1 LIDLDCCLLI
11 FFFILSFLL
20 FIHSLWYVNCAMI
33 FCIKI
38 QKMIL
43 FHHCYYFWLKTKL
56 GVSPFL
62 INYNLVRDGVYNIEN
77 KLRCKTSLC
86 LHKYMCNKLSKIVLV
101 LFWLL
106 DVDFRWR
113 KTVNMKCFY
122 DNCKCTCP
130 ISNSRIVVIVFIS

>member
-1 LIDLDCCLLI
+1 LIDLDCFLFI

-20 FIHSLWYVNCAMI
+20 FSHSLWYVHCAMI

-43 FHHCYYFWLKTKL
+43 FNHCYYFWLKTKL

-62 INYNLVRDGVYNIEN
+62 INCNLVRDGVYNIEN

-106 DVDFRWR
+106 DVDFQWR
-113 KTVNMKCFY
+113 KTVNMECFNN
-122 DNCKCTCP
+122 NCKYTSP
-130 ISNSRIVVIVFIS
+130 ILHYWVVVIVFIP